1 MNTINLDSYD
11 KAAFNWVKKESPGL
25 QKLEE
30 SGASKNVA
38 FPHLMEDVYGS
49 LYKYDPLIKEEIE
62 PGFTPNK
69 KIMEQLMQMREYN
82 ELREFTCLQEFES
95 AVGVQSFSEQL
106 IQNLPEEVKQRMDD
120 LAKAQEAYNNLLES
134 ENPSPKQIIGTKQT
148 LQEYAKAT
156 EEIMSSTEFEL
167 HKIIREAIQ
176 KGAEE
181 AKEMSQF
188 LNAFGT
194 EPGQPCTLPME
205 EKVKMAQKIKD
216 NPTLKKIAQIA
227 GRFQR
232 LALHYQSTKTKHGVD
247 EIVDITTGND
257 LNRIVPT
264 ELVLMDDPDLDILFY
279 QKYSERKLLQFE
291 MQGKETKGKGPII
304 ICIDNS
310 GSMAG
315 EREAWAKGFA
325 LGLLTIA
332 RKQKRNFAIIH
343 FGNATELKT
352 FTFDKKVNSE
362 ELLVALS
369 HFFGG
374 GTNFERPLREAISLL
389 YKENS
394 ILKEADIVFVSDG
407 ECSLGPESLKFYTI
421 NKQKLQFKTYGVLI
435 QTSTETLPFPTDATF
450 KLDTLQNDDV
460 ILKTVFGKI

>member
-11 KAAFNWVKKESPGL
+11 RAAFNWVKKESPGL

-30 SGASKNVA
+30 TGASKNVA

-49 LYKYDPLIKEEIE
+49 LYKYDPLIKEEVD

-69 KIMEQLMQMREYN
+69 RIMEQLMQMREYN

-95 AVGVQSFSEQL
+95 ATGVQAFSEQL
-106 IQNLPEEVKQRMDD
+106 IQNIPEDVRRKMNEMAQ
-120 LAKAQEAYNNLLES
+120 AQEHLNDLLES
-134 ENPSPKQIIGTKQT
+134 DNPNSQAINSAKQE
-148 LQEYAKAT
+148 LQELAKST
-156 EEIMSSTEFEL
+156 DELISSTEFEL
-167 HKIIREAIQ
+167 HKIIRSAIQ

-205 EKVKMAQKIKD
+205 EKVKMAQKIKN
-216 NPTLKKIAQIA
+216 NPTLQKIAQIA

-264 ELVLMDDPDLDILFY
+264 ELVFMDDPDLDILFY

-343 FGNATELKT
+343 FGSATELKT
-352 FTFDKKVNSE
+352 FTFNKKISSE
-362 ELLVALS
+362 ELLIALS

-374 GTNFERPLREAISLL
+374 GTNFERPLREAIRLISEE
-389 YKENS
+389 KVFG
-394 ILKEADIVFVSDG
+394 EADIIFITDG
-407 ECSLGPESLKFYTI
+407 ECAMTNPSYEA
-421 NKQKLQFKTYGVLI
+421 NKKIFQFKTYGVLI
-435 QTSTETLPFPTDATF
+435 QTHIEELPFPTDATF
-450 KLDTLQNDDV
+450 KLDTLNNDDV